1 MAACPDACVLTS
13 SLALSAWPGVP
24 GLSLTVTGWL
34 KTTSEAGAVTAAEA
48 WTTKNHQPP
57 PAVRSRA
64 RTRTSRQPPHPN
76 PQPRPKQPDFLAVG
90 GGGTCWGAGGGGG
103 GGGAGGRG
111 AAGLGGARSAGGARE
126 TAAGSAG

>member
-1 MAACPDACVLTS
+1 MAACPDACVFTS

-24 GLSLTVTGWL
+24 GFSLTVTGWL

-57 PAVRSRA
+57 PAATSSA
-64 RTRTSRQPPHPN
+64 RTKTSRQPPHPN

-90 GGGTCWGAGGGGG
+90 GGVTCWGTAGVGGAGGAGGGGSIAI
-103 GGGAGGRG
+103 AGER
-111 AAGLGGARSAGGARE
+111 
-126 TAAGSAG
+126 